1 MKIVKQSWQF
11 MSLSVPFDGT
21 NKSLKKAK
29 MSDVVRII
37 ELCGR
42 TCYKSEDKIT
52 PDSAERFVKM
62 LVDRGHHAMIEHAF
76 IGAKMITDRGV
87 THEVVRHRI
96 SSYAQ
101 ESTRYCNY
109 GKLGIRFI
117 EPVDFKL
124 NKDDKAIL
132 RALEKHYMK
141 CLKQKRSPQQARYFL
156 PNGLKTEIVMSC
168 NVREW
173 LHFFSLRA
181 DKAAHPQMRALASS
195 MLVDFA
201 KKFPIIFKEMAVK
214 KGVVKQ

>member
-1 MKIVKQSWQF
+1 MELVTQSWRF
-11 MSLSVPFDGT
+11 ISASVPYDGT
-21 NKSLKKAK
+21 DESLQTATIG
-29 MSDVVRII
+29 DIVRLLEIA
-37 ELCGR
+37 GR

-62 LVDRGHHAMIEHAF
+62 LIERGHHAMIEHAF

-87 THEVVRHRI
+87 THEIVRHRI

-109 GKLGIRFI
+109 GKIGIKFI
-117 EPVDFKL
+117 LPVDFTL
-124 NKDDKAIL
+124 DEIDL
-132 RALEKHYMK
+132 QFLALCEAQYDR
-141 CLKQKRSPQQARYFL
+141 CLSIGRIPGQARYFL
-156 PNGLKTEIVMSC
+156 PNGLKTEIIMSC

-181 DKAAHPQMRALASS
+181 DVAAHAQMRALASS

-201 KKFPIIFKEMAVK
+201 AKLPALFKGMAEK
-214 KGVVKQ
+214 KGLIKS